1 MGSRWLVFTRNL
13 LRAISRL
20 RTLIELEIA
29 RNRSEIRI
37 CITNSL
43 HSLISQNKV
52 ILEVKGRQ
60 LIWLRE
66 ETSTKDCKCL
76 LPVTNGLNVFN

>member
-1 MGSRWLVFTRNL
+1 MGSRWLVFTRKPL
-13 LRAISRL
+13 LAISRL
-20 RTLIELEIA
+20 RTSIELEIVL
-29 RNRSEIRI
+29 NRSENRI

-43 HSLISQNKV
+43 HSLISQNKD

-66 ETSTKDCKCL
+66 ET
-76 LPVTNGLNVFN
+76 

>member
-20 RTLIELEIA
+20 RTSIELEIVL
-29 RNRSEIRI
+29 NRSENRI

-43 HSLISQNKV
+43 HSLISQNKD

-66 ETSTKDCKCL
+66 ETSTKDFKCL
-76 LPVTNGLNVFN
+76 LPVTNGPNVFN